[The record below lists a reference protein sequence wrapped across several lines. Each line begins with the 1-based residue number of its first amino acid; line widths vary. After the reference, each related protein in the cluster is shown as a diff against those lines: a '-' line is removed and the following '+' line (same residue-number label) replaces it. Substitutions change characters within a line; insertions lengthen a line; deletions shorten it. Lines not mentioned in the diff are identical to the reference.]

1 MLIHQQLKEYWQ
13 DCFATHLQYW
23 LHAICLIRHG
33 QPYGVAHIKQL
44 QGDGKSTGR
53 DD

>member
-1 MLIHQQLKEYWQ
+1 MIIHQQLEEYWQ

-33 QPYGVAHIKQL
+33 QPCGLGHIKQL